1 MFLQPSRDI
10 ALLNSRLDVVQFC
23 VEPKNEEL
31 VQNMLV
37 CLQNI
42 KSIVVRYLYQFF
54 VPAVYCC
61 APVFNAPE
69 RGLSS
74 YVITHLKIP
83 IIYVA
88 MHFGI
93 RKTYVS

>member
-10 ALLNSRLDVVQFC
+10 ALLNSRLDVVQFG

-42 KSIVVRYLYQFF
+42 KSIAVRYLYQFF
-54 VPAVYCC
+54 VTTV
-61 APVFNAPE
+61 
-69 RGLSS
+69 
-74 YVITHLKIP
+74 
-83 IIYVA
+83 
-88 MHFGI
+88 
-93 RKTYVS
+93 

>member
-42 KSIVVRYLYQFF
+42 KSIAVRYLYQFF
-54 VPAVYCC
+54 VTTV
-61 APVFNAPE
+61 
-69 RGLSS
+69 
-74 YVITHLKIP
+74 
-83 IIYVA
+83 
-88 MHFGI
+88 
-93 RKTYVS
+93 